1 MSEKH
6 RARSEVETRRKRGL
20 MSFIFGRQ
28 TIVLAAVA
36 AQIWIV
42 LLMVTMLGDYSRVI
56 NYCLK
61 AASLIF
67 VVVVLST
74 DWNMSYKL
82 AWIILMLLFP
92 VFGFV
97 VVIFYYQMPNTRKIV
112 KRSINIDKQIDSS
125 IKKPKESYMSLK
137 QEAPEELG
145 LINYFSNG
153 TGMPVY
159 KDIGCTYFPTGED
172 KWRRLIDELKKA
184 RHFIFMEYFII
195 DEGEMWGEVLDV
207 LLDKIKEGVEVRVI
221 YDGTTS
227 LGRLPYGYFERLEKK
242 GLNSRCFSRVYP
254 FIQPYQNNRDHRKIV
269 IIDGCIAMTGGINLS
284 DEYINRWKRYGN
296 WKDTAVMIRG
306 EAVDSFTYMF
316 LEMWFVA
323 GEWEEVPEF
332 EIRRFVD
339 EAKCYR
345 DELDA
350 VSPIESDKSLST
362 GGYVV
367 PFGDNPYAKE
377 RVGRQVYMDILN
389 RAEGYVHIMTPYLVP
404 DQEMLSALKYAAV
417 RGVETVIIMPHI
429 PDKKPVYFLGRSY
442 FPELLKAGVKIY
454 EYMPGFIHAKQF
466 VSDSKRAV
474 VGSINLDFRS
484 MYLHFES
491 ALYMYKNEVVE
502 VIEEDVQAT
511 LSKCQEITL
520 EKYRNYNRITK
531 IIGYILRVISP
542 LL

>member
-6 RARSEVETRRKRGL
+6 TARSEFRTRRKRGF

-28 TIVLAAVA
+28 TIVLAAVV

-42 LLMVTMLGDYSRVI
+42 LLMVTMLGDYSRTL
-56 NYCLK
+56 NFCLR
-61 AASLIF
+61 AASMIF
-67 VVVVLST
+67 VIVVLST
-74 DWNMSYKL
+74 DLNMSYKM
-82 AWIILMLLFP
+82 AWVILILLFP
-92 VFGFV
+92 VFGFI

-112 KRSINIDKQIDSS
+112 KRSVSIDKQIDRS
-125 IKKPKESYMSLK
+125 IKKPKEAYESLK
-137 QEAPEELG
+137 ENAPEELG
-145 LINYFSNG
+145 IINYFSNG

-159 KDIGCTYFPTGED
+159 ENVACTYFPTGED
-172 KWRRLIDELKKA
+172 KWRRLIEELKKA
-184 RHFIFMEYFII
+184 KHFIFLEYFII
-195 DEGEMWGEVLDV
+195 DEGEMWGEVLDI
-207 LLDKIKEGVEVRVI
+207 LLEKVKEGVEVRVL

-227 LGRLPYGYFERLEKK
+227 LGRLPYGYFDRLEKE

-254 FIQPYQNNRDHRKIV
+254 FVQPYQNNRDHRKIV
-269 IIDGCIAMTGGINLS
+269 IIDGCLAITGGINLS
-284 DEYINRWKRYGN
+284 DEYINKWKRYGD
-296 WKDTAVMIRG
+296 WKDTAIMIRG

-323 GEWEEVPEF
+323 GEWDEVPEF
-332 EIRRFVD
+332 EIKRVVD
-339 EAKCYR
+339 KAKYYR
-345 DELDA
+345 EEFNRENPIELDKTM
-350 VSPIESDKSLST
+350 SQ
-362 GGYVV
+362 GGYIV
-367 PFGDNPYAKE
+367 PFGDNPYANE

-389 RAEGYVHIMTPYLVP
+389 RAEHYVHIMTPYLVP

-429 PDKKPVYFLGRSY
+429 PDKKPVYYLGRSY

-466 VSDSKRAV
+466 VSDGRKAV

-491 ALYMYKNEVVE
+491 AVYVYKNSIIN
-502 VIEEDVQAT
+502 VIEKDVQDT
-511 LSKCQEITL
+511 LAKCEEITL
-520 EKYRNYNRITK
+520 EKYKGYNIITK